1 MRRQPSTVKLTMLL
15 LLWTSPV
22 SAERIKDIVQIK
34 GARGNSLRGYG
45 LVIGLNGTGDT
56 SLATR
61 QAYANY
67 LARREGIKIQPSDVT
82 GKNIASVIVTAEL
95 PPFSRQDTTIDV
107 TVAAIAAQS
116 LQGGQLLQTELKGD
130 DGQVYALAAGA
141 VAIGGYSVQGEKA
154 AITKAHPTVGTV
166 PNGATVE
173 REELAQVDE
182 NGKITLQLLHP
193 DYTTA
198 VNASNA
204 INSKYAGVA
213 HAVDKGAVEVRV
225 PDKQRGKSL
234 AGFIDSIGALEVE
247 VDQEALV
254 VINERTGTIVVGKD
268 VKITTVALSHGSL
281 TIVNKEKEKVVQPAP
296 FSGTGTTAIEKDT
309 ELSVFEGPGRLQ
321 VLARPDP
328 LTVSMLARSL
338 NALGVSPTDLVA
350 IFKNLHQQGAL
361 QAKLVTTR

>member
-1 MRRQPSTVKLTMLL
+1 MSYRTWTICLVLL
-15 LLWTSPV
+15 
-22 SAERIKDIVQIK
+22 SATAMAGGERIKDIVQIK

-56 SLATR
+56 TLATR

-67 LARREGIKIQPSDVT
+67 LARFEGIKVQPSDVT
-82 GKNIASVIVTAEL
+82 GKNIASVVVTAEL
-95 PPFSRQDTTIDV
+95 PPFARQDTTIDV
-107 TVAAIAAQS
+107 TVASIAADS

-141 VAIGGYSVQGEKA
+141 IAIGGYSVKGEQA
-154 AITKAHPTVGTV
+154 TITKAHPTAGTV

-173 REELAQVDE
+173 RQELATIDE
-182 NGKITLQLLHP
+182 NGKLTLQLLHP

-198 VNASNA
+198 VNIAKA
-204 INSKYAGVA
+204 INAVHAGVA
-213 HAVDKGAVEVRV
+213 HAVDKGAVEIKIPR
-225 PDKQRGKSL
+225 KINKEKL
-234 AGFIDSIGALEVE
+234 AGFIHSIGALEVE

-254 VINERTGTIVVGKD
+254 IINERTGTIVVGKD

-281 TIVNKEKEKVVQPAP
+281 TIVNKETEKVVQPAP
-296 FSGTGTTAIEKDT
+296 LSNTGTTAVERNT
-309 ELSVFEGPGRLQ
+309 ELSIHEGPGRLH

-328 LTVSMLARSL
+328 LTVSMLARGL
-338 NALGVSPTDLVA
+338 NAMGVSPTDLVA

>member
-1 MRRQPSTVKLTMLL
+1 MNRRIPTAKLTMLL
-15 LLWTSPV
+15 LLWASPAP
-22 SAERIKDIVQIK
+22 AERVKDIVQIK

-45 LVIGLNGTGDT
+45 LVIGLNGTGDD
-56 SLATR
+56 SQATR

-67 LARREGIKIQPSDVT
+67 LARREGIKIQPNDVT

-107 TVAAIAAQS
+107 TVAAVAAQS

-141 VAIGGYSVQGEKA
+141 VAIGGYSVQGEQAKV
-154 AITKAHPTVGTV
+154 TKAHPTVGTV

-173 REELAQVDE
+173 REELATVDE

-198 VNASNA
+198 VNIAKA
-204 INSKYAGVA
+204 VNSKYPGTA
-213 HAVDKGAVEVRV
+213 HAADKGGVEVRV
-225 PDKQRGKSL
+225 PQEKRGKSL
-234 AGFIDSIGALEVE
+234 SAFIDSIGSLDVE

-254 VINERTGTIVVGKD
+254 IINERTGTIVVGKD
-268 VKITTVALSHGSL
+268 VRITTVAISHGSL
-281 TIVNKEKEKVVQPAP
+281 TIVNKETEKVVQPAP
-296 FSGTGTTAIEKDT
+296 FSNTGTTAIERDT
-309 ELSVFEGPGRLQ
+309 ELSVHEGPGRLH
-321 VLARPDP
+321 VLARPEP